1 MKEVWVLTDEH
12 NGVGVFSNR
21 KDGESYGEKNYG
33 TKVVKGGYT
42 VFLDEDNEVVATLR
56 NCPVR

>member
-12 NGVGVFSNR
+12 NDVEVFSNR
-21 KDGESYGEKNYG
+21 GKGESYGEKMYG

-56 NCPVR
+56 NCLVR